1 VGTKPS
7 SSVLGGAHGGDVVMN
22 NDDAD
27 GGVEGLGGSWADL
40 VLLEEIAVVNSFLDL
55 LIRAFVE

>member
-1 VGTKPS
+1 
-7 SSVLGGAHGGDVVMN
+7 MN

-55 LIRAFVE
+55 LIRVFVE